1 MGRWTKERWDKDISA
16 VRALYSKDPLEIYNR
31 RYYGKRRKMRDWEMA
46 SGKALSKTLNLESII
61 DFGCGLGSYLEGALQ
76 AKTKRVLGIDIG
88 YDIAKEFIPDYMRG
102 FIKKGHIGK
111 PLDYG
116 KWDCALSL
124 EAAEHLLPEEED
136 VFIENMVNASSRLI
150 VLSVGYNFCY
160 FHLNAGKKPK
170 YWANKL
176 VEAGCRLLPEE
187 TKKVKDA
194 WMGKARRHVIRHVM
208 VAVVNE

>member
-1 MGRWTKERWDKDISA
+1 MGRRWTKEKWNKNIGVIRE
-16 VRALYSKDPLEIYNR
+16 LYSKDPSKIYNSN
-31 RYYGKRRKMRDWEMA
+31 YYRNQRKGEDYKISNGKV
-46 SGKALSKTLNLESII
+46 LSETFNLESII
-61 DFGCGLGSYLEGALQ
+61 DFGFGIGAYLEGALQ

-88 YDIAKEFIPDYMRG
+88 YDVAKEFIPEYMRG

-116 KWDCALSL
+116 KWDCALSI
-124 EAAEHLLPEEED
+124 EVAEHLLPEEED
-136 VFIENMVNASSRLI
+136 IFIENMVNASSRLI

-176 VEAGCRLLPEE
+176 VEAGCKLLPEE
-187 TKKVKDA
+187 TKKLKTA
-194 WMGKARRHVIRHVM
+194 WADKSRRHIVKKVI
-208 VAVVNE
+208 VAGVL